1 MIYVNEKDLVVP
13 GELLAEDDYYS
24 GRGTFED
31 DGKICS
37 KLLGLVSLRNK
48 KISVIPLKSKYLPK
62 KGDVVIG
69 KIDDVRFSMWG
80 VDINSPY
87 SGILP
92 ASEVFGRDKKELS
105 RVFDIGD
112 VLFLRIVDVDEV
124 KKVKLGLKGRGMGK
138 FRGGVIVDIAPTK
151 VPRLIGKKGSMI
163 NMIKDKTGCKIVV
176 GQNGLVWVKG
186 NEDME
191 QIVKNIIKLIE
202 KEAHTSGLTDRIK
215 NKLCLLIDGEL
226 PEEETEVLEEKEEIV
241 EDSFEDGLKKPEIQ
255 DFRDEVEK
263 EIAEELALEDSEDE
277 ELDYDDSE
285 DEFDDDSDEFDDDE
299 YGEEDEDFADDDS
312 DEFDDEDEEF
322 DDDSDEFGD
331 EDLDDEELDYDDSE
345 DDSEDELDDEEFVGI
360 EELEESVESEEF
372 MEDAEETSDFIE
384 EEIIELD
391 EEDSEEDSEV
401 FNEADDEEEFDVIDD
416 VEQESEVIEDEA
428 EVIDDVE
435 DESEVIEDESEVIDD
450 VEEEASE
457 DISDDELEEVINE
470 AISEDEASEEVI
482 NEAIS
487 EDEAS
492 EEESQEE
499 SESEDKEEDEEK
511 KEEKSKK
518 PKFLDTFE
526 YINEQKK
533 KNKSSFDLSRADNSN
548 SPTLNIS
555 QRRGI

>member
-1 MIYVNEKDLVVP
+1 MGSICMIYVNEKDLVVP
-13 GELLAEDDYYS
+13 GELLAEDDYYP

-92 ASEVFGRDKKELS
+92 ASEVFGREKKELS

-138 FRGGVIVDIAPTK
+138 FKGGVIVDIAPTK

-226 PEEETEVLEEKEEIV
+226 PPEEEEAEEVEEEIE
-241 EDSFEDGLKKPEIQ
+241 EDAFEEGLKKPELQ

-263 EIAEELALEDSEDE
+263 ELAEEGFLDEDSEEDLDDEDSEEDDFEDDVEDFNDETEDYEDIDEEDLDDEDSEDE
-277 ELDYDDSE
+277 DDEDLETSEEEIEDFEDDISDEELEDVISDAISE
-285 DEFDDDSDEFDDDE
+285 DEDEI
-299 YGEEDEDFADDDS
+299 
-312 DEFDDEDEEF
+312 
-322 DDDSDEFGD
+322 
-331 EDLDDEELDYDDSE
+331 
-345 DDSEDELDDEEFVGI
+345 V
-360 EELEESVESEEF
+360 VESE
-372 MEDAEETSDFIE
+372 
-384 EEIIELD
+384 D
-391 EEDSEEDSEV
+391 EEDSEEE
-401 FNEADDEEEFDVIDD
+401 
-416 VEQESEVIEDEA
+416 
-428 EVIDDVE
+428 
-435 DESEVIEDESEVIDD
+435 
-450 VEEEASE
+450 
-457 DISDDELEEVINE
+457 
-470 AISEDEASEEVI
+470 SEDE
-482 NEAIS
+482 
-487 EDEAS
+487 EDLETS
-492 EEESQEE
+492 EEESVEEE
-499 SESEDKEEDEEK
+499 SEDEEDVEEDAEDSEDAPEEEVEEETSEEESEDDE

-518 PKFLDTFE
+518 PNFMDTYEF
-526 YINEQKK
+526 INEQKK
-533 KNKSSFDLSRADNSN
+533 NNKSSFDLSRADNSK

-555 QRRGI
+555 QGRGI

>member
-13 GELLAEDDYYS
+13 GELLAEDDYYP

-92 ASEVFGRDKKELS
+92 ASEVFGREKKELS

-138 FRGGVIVDIAPTK
+138 FKGGVIVDIAPTK

-202 KEAHTSGLTDRIK
+202 REAHTSGLTDRIK

-226 PEEETEVLEEKEEIV
+226 PPEEEEAEEVEEEIE
-241 EDSFEDGLKKPEIQ
+241 EDAFEEGLKKPELQ

-263 EIAEELALEDSEDE
+263 ELAEEGFLDEDSEEDLDDEDSEEDDFEDDVEDFNDETEDYEDIDEEDLDDEDSEDE
-277 ELDYDDSE
+277 
-285 DEFDDDSDEFDDDE
+285 DE
-299 YGEEDEDFADDDS
+299 
-312 DEFDDEDEEF
+312 
-322 DDDSDEFGD
+322 
-331 EDLDDEELDYDDSE
+331 EDLDDEDSE
-345 DDSEDELDDEEFVGI
+345 EEIEDFEDDISD
-360 EELEESVESEEF
+360 EELE
-372 MEDAEETSDFIE
+372 
-384 EEIIELD
+384 
-391 EEDSEEDSEV
+391 
-401 FNEADDEEEFDVIDD
+401 DVI
-416 VEQESEVIEDEA
+416 
-428 EVIDDVE
+428 
-435 DESEVIEDESEVIDD
+435 
-450 VEEEASE
+450 
-457 DISDDELEEVINE
+457 SD
-470 AISEDEASEEVI
+470 AISEDEEDVEEDSEDLEDSEEEI
-482 NEAIS
+482 SEEEAVEEDS
-487 EDEAS
+487 EDEDAV
-492 EEESQEE
+492 
-499 SESEDKEEDEEK
+499 EDEEAPEEEVEEVASQEDSEDDE

-518 PKFLDTFE
+518 PNFMDTYEF
-526 YINEQKK
+526 INEQKK
-533 KNKSSFDLSRADNSN
+533 NNKSSFDLSRADNSK

-555 QRRGI
+555 QGRGI

>member
-13 GELLAEDDYYS
+13 GELLAEDDYYP

-92 ASEVFGRDKKELS
+92 ASEVFGREKKELS

-138 FRGGVIVDIAPTK
+138 FKGGVIVDIAPTK

-202 KEAHTSGLTDRIK
+202 REAHTSGLTDRIK

-226 PEEETEVLEEKEEIV
+226 PPEEEEVEEVEQEEAEE
-241 EDSFEDGLKKPEIQ
+241 EDAFEEGLKKPELQ

-263 EIAEELALEDSEDE
+263 ELAEEGFIDEDSEEDEDDDEDSEDDEFEEDLEDFNDETEDYEDIDEEDLDDDEDSEDE
-277 ELDYDDSE
+277 DDDLETSE
-285 DEFDDDSDEFDDDE
+285 DDI
-299 YGEEDEDFADDDS
+299 EDFEDDIS
-312 DEFDDEDEEF
+312 
-322 DDDSDEFGD
+322 
-331 EDLDDEELDYDDSE
+331 DEELE
-345 DDSEDELDDEEFVGI
+345 
-360 EELEESVESEEF
+360 
-372 MEDAEETSDFIE
+372 
-384 EEIIELD
+384 
-391 EEDSEEDSEV
+391 
-401 FNEADDEEEFDVIDD
+401 DVI
-416 VEQESEVIEDEA
+416 S
-428 EVIDDVE
+428 
-435 DESEVIEDESEVIDD
+435 
-450 VEEEASE
+450 
-457 DISDDELEEVINE
+457 E
-470 AISEDEASEEVI
+470 AISEDEDEIVEE
-482 NEAIS
+482 S
-487 EDEAS
+487 EDEDDVEEDSEDDEDLEDS
-492 EEESQEE
+492 EEEAAEE
-499 SESEDKEEDEEK
+499 SEDDSAEENEEDSDDDSK
-511 KEEKSKK
+511 DEKSKK
-518 PKFLDTFE
+518 PNFMDTYE

-533 KNKSSFDLSRADNSN
+533 NNKSSFDLSRADNSK

-555 QRRGI
+555 QGRGI

>member
-13 GELLAEDDYYS
+13 GELLAEDDYYP

-92 ASEVFGRDKKELS
+92 ASEVFGREKKELS

-138 FRGGVIVDIAPTK
+138 FKGGVIVDIAPTK

-202 KEAHTSGLTDRIK
+202 REAHTSGLTDRIK

-226 PEEETEVLEEKEEIV
+226 PPEEEEVEEIV
-241 EDSFEDGLKKPEIQ
+241 EEEAEEEDAFEEGLKKPELQ

-263 EIAEELALEDSEDE
+263 ELAEEGFLDEDSEEDLDDEDSEEEEFEDDVEDFNDETEDYEDIDEEDLDDEDSEDEDEEDLDDEDSEEEIEDFEDDISDEELEDVISDAISEDEEDVEEDSEDLEDSEDE
-277 ELDYDDSE
+277 ISEEEAVEEDSE
-285 DEFDDDSDEFDDDE
+285 DED
-299 YGEEDEDFADDDS
+299 AV
-312 DEFDDEDEEF
+312 EDEEAP
-322 DDDSDEFGD
+322 
-331 EDLDDEELDYDDSE
+331 EEEVEEVASQEDSE
-345 DDSEDELDDEEFVGI
+345 DDE
-360 EELEESVESEEF
+360 
-372 MEDAEETSDFIE
+372 
-384 EEIIELD
+384 
-391 EEDSEEDSEV
+391 
-401 FNEADDEEEFDVIDD
+401 
-416 VEQESEVIEDEA
+416 
-428 EVIDDVE
+428 
-435 DESEVIEDESEVIDD
+435 
-450 VEEEASE
+450 
-457 DISDDELEEVINE
+457 
-470 AISEDEASEEVI
+470 
-482 NEAIS
+482 
-487 EDEAS
+487 
-492 EEESQEE
+492 
-499 SESEDKEEDEEK
+499 

-518 PKFLDTFE
+518 PNFMDTYEF
-526 YINEQKK
+526 INEQKK
-533 KNKSSFDLSRADNSN
+533 KNKSTFDFSRADNSK

-555 QRRGI
+555 QGRGI

>member
-92 ASEVFGRDKKELS
+92 ASEVFGREKKELS

-138 FRGGVIVDIAPTK
+138 FKGGVIVDIAPTK

-226 PEEETEVLEEKEEIV
+226 PPQEEEIEEVEQEEDFEE
-241 EDSFEDGLKKPEIQ
+241 EAFEDGLKKPELQ

-263 EIAEELALEDSEDE
+263 ELAEEG
-277 ELDYDDSE
+277 
-285 DEFDDDSDEFDDDE
+285 F
-299 YGEEDEDFADDDS
+299 
-312 DEFDDEDEEF
+312 EDEEF
-322 DDDSDEFGD
+322 DESED
-331 EDLDDEELDYDDSE
+331 EDFDDSE
-345 DDSEDELDDEEFVGI
+345 DDEFEEDLEDFNDESEDYEEIEDLDEESEDDDEEFDEDLDEESEDEIEEFDEDVSD
-360 EELEESVESEEF
+360 EELE
-372 MEDAEETSDFIE
+372 
-384 EEIIELD
+384 
-391 EEDSEEDSEV
+391 
-401 FNEADDEEEFDVIDD
+401 DVI
-416 VEQESEVIEDEA
+416 S
-428 EVIDDVE
+428 
-435 DESEVIEDESEVIDD
+435 
-450 VEEEASE
+450 
-457 DISDDELEEVINE
+457 E
-470 AISEDEASEEVI
+470 AISEDETV
-482 NEAIS
+482 
-487 EDEAS
+487 EDS
-492 EEESQEE
+492 EEETADESEEEVEEE
-499 SESEDKEEDEEK
+499 SEVEAVEEETVEEITEESEAEEDEEK
-511 KEEKSKK
+511 DDKSKK

-526 YINEQKK
+526 AINEQKK